1 MSLPTENIVDSM
13 FQKVKMES
21 IIFMNHLHQDFDEN
35 INMQRI
41 PQNIHMK
48 KTILI
53 WSPKQFYT
61 DGFTF

>member
-1 MSLPTENIVDSM
+1 M

-21 IIFMNHLHQDFDEN
+21 IIFMNHLNQDFDEN